1 MLRDLIA
8 KAREYGLEVH
18 ETKTKILWNGI
29 GRGTPAQH
37 AEMDGRTF
45 EILPAHGSSM
55 YLGRLLSLCNTHG
68 IEIKNRINKAWQKF
82 AIYRKELTDKYYS
95 LKQRLKLFATVVQP
109 TLLYGCGTWTMTR
122 KRETLIRS
130 VQRRMLRSIVGVRRL
145 TSRDDAGNVVLEDWV
160 AWVQRSTHIAEVS
173 RQQHRVA
180 EWVEEITRRKFRWAG
195 HVARRQDGRWT
206 REVLDWSLQG
216 YRAQGRPS
224 MRWTDSLNKFFY
236 GGATSS
242 AVGAQTWVTQALN
255 RSFWQQQED
264 SYVRHC
270 MGRRR

>member
-1 MLRDLIA
+1 
-8 KAREYGLEVH
+8 
-18 ETKTKILWNGI
+18 
-29 GRGTPAQH
+29 
-37 AEMDGRTF
+37 
-45 EILPAHGSSM
+45 
-55 YLGRLLSLCNTHG
+55 
-68 IEIKNRINKAWQKF
+68 
-82 AIYRKELTDKYYS
+82 
-95 LKQRLKLFATVVQP
+95 
-109 TLLYGCGTWTMTR
+109 
-122 KRETLIRS
+122 
-130 VQRRMLRSIVGVRRL
+130 MLRSIVGVRRL

-236 GGATSS
+236 GGTTSS
-242 AVGAQTWVTQALN
+242 AVGAQTWVTQAPN